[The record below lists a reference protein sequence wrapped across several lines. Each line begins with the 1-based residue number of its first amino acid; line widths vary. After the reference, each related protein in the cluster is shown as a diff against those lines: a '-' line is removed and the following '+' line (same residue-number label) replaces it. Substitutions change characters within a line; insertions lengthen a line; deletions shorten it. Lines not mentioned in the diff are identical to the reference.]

1 MTISQGE
8 CPRGTCPEESSRVN
22 RSKPVIPQWFS
33 PIWLAKAA
41 RVCRSTTG
49 RPTVN
54 VPNSGLEC
62 RGVHRVVGD
71 LKAEYHSVNDPTGDR
86 ALAEIVE
93 G

>member
-8 CPRGTCPEESSRVN
+8 CPRGTCPEESSRLN
-22 RSKPVIPQWFS
+22 RSKPVMPQWFP

-41 RVCRSTTG
+41 RVCRSTTD
-49 RPTVN
+49 RPRVN
-54 VPNSGLEC
+54 VPNSGL
-62 RGVHRVVGD
+62 RVSGWHKVVGD
-71 LKAEYHSVNDPTGDR
+71 LKAEYHSVNDSTGDR